1 MRLLVAVIA
10 AVLVHQWLPPDPR
23 ARARRI
29 AGRAVPPLDERLIA
43 RWQGRRLRRPG
54 QERTAILLQLL
65 VSELTAGAVPEAAFR
80 QVLGP
85 RHATPSALLEGG
97 PTADRAVWSDVAHL
111 WAAAE
116 DVGFSLATAMRR
128 VHAVALIDQEVAR
141 EVQANAAAPR
151 LGLVTMA
158 LMPVGAWAM
167 GSMMGAEPLAFLF
180 TTLPGW
186 VCLVL
191 GLACIGLAALWM
203 RSLTRAA
210 LA

>member
-1 MRLLVAVIA
+1 MTLLVAVIA

-23 ARARRI
+23 VRARRI
-29 AGRAVPPLDERLIA
+29 SGRGAPPLDTRLIA
-43 RWQGRRLRRPG
+43 RWQARRLRRPG

-85 RHATPSALLEGG
+85 EQTSPAALLAHP
-97 PTADRAVWSDVAHL
+97 PTVDHAVWSDVAHL

-141 EVQANAAAPR
+141 EVQANASAPR
-151 LGLVTMA
+151 LGLLTMA
-158 LMPVGAWAM
+158 FMPVGAWVM

-191 GLACIGLAALWM
+191 GCACIALAALWM
-203 RSLTRAA
+203 RALTRAA